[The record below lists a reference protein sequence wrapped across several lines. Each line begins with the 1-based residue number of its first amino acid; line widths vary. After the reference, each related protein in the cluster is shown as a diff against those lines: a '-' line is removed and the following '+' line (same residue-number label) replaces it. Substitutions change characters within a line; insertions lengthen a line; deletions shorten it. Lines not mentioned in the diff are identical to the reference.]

1 MRLGLYAQLRAIA
14 RREGRDA
21 GLADDLVQEALM
33 AAILAGRTD
42 FDAPETARWLSGT
55 VRNQARMLARGASR
69 RRHREAQWQASQSAA
84 SPVEAGSASAAFLA
98 SLPAALKVVAAL
110 TLSGH
115 NRREI
120 AFLLGLSDPAL
131 RQRIAAL
138 RRRVVLAGFAL
149 PGELPGLNLNLAYG
163 RIRDALL
170 PQLLRD
176 GGMFAI
182 HDPDGHL
189 FVVQRSQNPA
199 PRQLQVQTTKE
210 GSP

>member
-1 MRLGLYAQLRAIA
+1 
-14 RREGRDA
+14 
-21 GLADDLVQEALM
+21 M

-42 FDAPETARWLSGT
+42 FNAPETARWLGGV
-55 VRNQARMLARGASR
+55 VRNQARMAARGAGR
-69 RRHREAQWQASQSAA
+69 RRQREAQWQASQPPA
-84 SPVEAGSASAAFLA
+84 SLVEAGSDSAALLA
-98 SLPAALKVVAAL
+98 SLPPALKVVAAL

-131 RQRIAAL
+131 RQRITAL

-149 PGELPGLNLNLAYG
+149 PAELPGLNLDLTYG

-176 GGMFAI
+176 GGMFAS

-189 FVVQRSQNPA
+189 FIVQRSRNPA
-199 PRQLQVQTTKE
+199 PRQLQVQTIKE

>member
-1 MRLGLYAQLRAIA
+1 
-14 RREGRDA
+14 
-21 GLADDLVQEALM
+21 M

-55 VRNQARMLARGASR
+55 VRNQARMVARGASR
-69 RRHREAQWQASQSAA
+69 RRRREAQWQASQPA
-84 SPVEAGSASAAFLA
+84 SPPIEAGSDSAALLA
-98 SLPAALKVVAAL
+98 SLPPALKAVAAL

-120 AFLLGLSDPAL
+120 AWLLGLSDEAL
-131 RQRIAAL
+131 RQRISAL

-176 GGMFAI
+176 GGMLAS

-189 FVVQRSQNPA
+189 FVVQRSQNTA